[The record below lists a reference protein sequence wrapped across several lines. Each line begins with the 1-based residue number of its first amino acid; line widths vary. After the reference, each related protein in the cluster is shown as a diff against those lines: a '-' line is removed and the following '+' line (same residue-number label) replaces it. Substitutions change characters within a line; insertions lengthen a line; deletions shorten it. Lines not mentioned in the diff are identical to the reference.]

1 MMLRPVISSLAAVLL
16 VAATGCASD
25 GIEVTTSADPLAIFP
40 SQGTFVW
47 DDAANKLPMD
57 ERIQELDLDP
67 LIKQAANGAFA
78 ARGYREVGS
87 EPADFRLVYEVG
99 ENRWYGPDGVTS
111 VVSISLLLK
120 DPKSGRHVWLGFGRA
135 EVQPNVP
142 REERSRRLRSAF
154 DKMLEKFPPSSHSG

>member
-1 MMLRPVISSLAAVLL
+1 MILRPVVSFVAAILLAA
-16 VAATGCASD
+16 AAGCASD
-25 GIEVTTSADPLAIFP
+25 GVEVTTNADPLATFP

-47 DDAANKLPMD
+47 DDAGNKLPKD

-67 LIKQAANGAFA
+67 LIRQAANGAFA
-78 ARGYREVGS
+78 ARGYREVAS

-99 ENRWYGPDGVTS
+99 ENRWSGPDGVTS
-111 VVSISLLLK
+111 VVSISLILK

-142 REERSRRLRSAF
+142 REDRGRRLRSAF
-154 DKMLEKFPPSSHSG
+154 DEMLAKFPPTSPSS